1 MDVTPL
7 LLNLLSP
14 DITTRSQAEAQLEQA
29 KASNLV
35 RAHSMHPARLP
46 RAG

>member
-7 LLNLLSP
+7 LLNCQSH
-14 DITTRSQAEAQLEQA
+14 DQNTRVAAEQQIEQA

-35 RAHSMHPARLP
+35 
-46 RAG
+46 